1 GTWVPS
7 RRRRAAQQGGA
18 HLAAPHPSGAGRAV
32 PPAIGHFA
40 RTAHGN
46 RRRRLPKGDQMA
58 RTRPR
63 LWREQAVEPH
73 GHRQDQVPEEHRLE
87 SPRQPQAR
95 ETEQREPR
103 AKPQRPRGAE
113 NHVVGTSVLSRIALS
128 AASGVRSEE
137 RRVGKECKAWG
148 WPCDEQKSAES
159 SYLY

>member
-1 GTWVPS
+1 MRS
-7 RRRRAAQQGGA
+7 RRNPRPSGPTESRTNPPPVRRLRAAQQVGA
-18 HLAAPHPSGAGRAV
+18 YLAQPQPRDPGRAV

-40 RTAHGN
+40 RTAHGK
-46 RRRRLPKGDQMA
+46 RRRRLPKGNQMA

-63 LWREQAVEPH
+63 LWREEAVEPH
-73 GHRQDQVPEEHRLE
+73 GRRQGKVPEEHRLE

-128 AASGVRSEE
+128 AASGVT
-137 RRVGKECKAWG
+137 
-148 WPCDEQKSAES
+148 PS
-159 SYLY
+159 SSSSGATFTR